1 MYYKSKAFCVN
12 GKLWVDKFNFIES
25 LPLSVKKMQA
35 FLYFRSLRFGISFA
49 LHYFCKHKYK

>member
-25 LPLSVKKMQA
+25 LPLSVKKM
-35 FLYFRSLRFGISFA
+35 
-49 LHYFCKHKYK
+49 